1 MMKKW
6 ISALL
11 ALLLLAMGC
20 TGCGEPAS
28 GGGQDGAQPPSGIYY
43 DVTGIDPRADA
54 MSLGSSVAPAEL
66 YLYWLSYNCG
76 SLEYQISASHA
87 YYGAYGEVFDDEG
100 NLLWDVAADFLGG
113 MTLSQY
119 AKEQAV
125 SATKFYAAIENMA
138 QEQGVEL
145 TEDDRA
151 AMADSLAASIEQLGG
166 EEGFQEN
173 LDLMGIS
180 RETFDRITEASYLFN
195 HLRDMVLEE
204 GSALYLE
211 PSGYERYA
219 AYADHILLATV
230 DTATREPLSEEEIA
244 AKRTTAEDL
253 LSQLQAAG
261 AGELESLFTQLADQY
276 SEDTGRAGSPDGYV
290 FGPGE
295 MVQEFEDAA
304 FALSPGQI
312 SGIVETAYGYHI
324 ILRKDLTAKL
334 EEDPVK
340 RTELAEEH
348 VSALLDEMRAGED
361 AALSE
366 ELEALDAGAFY
377 AAYSEAV
384 EARSAANSGAE
395 TSEGAENSAED
406 GADENG
412 GE

>member
-1 MMKKW
+1 MKRW

-11 ALLLLAMGC
+11 ALLLLALGC
-20 TGCGEPAS
+20 TGCGEPES
-28 GGGQDGAQPPSGIYY
+28 GDGEQGGGETPSGIYY
-43 DVTGIDPRADA
+43 DVTGVDPKATA
-54 MSLGSSVAPAEL
+54 MTLGGSVVPAEL

-76 SLEYQISASHA
+76 SLEYQISASNA
-87 YYGAYGEVFDDEG
+87 YYGAYGEVFDSEG

-125 SATKFYAAIENMA
+125 SATKFYAALENLA
-138 QEQGVEL
+138 QEQGVVL

-180 RETFDRITEASYLFN
+180 RETFDRVTEASYLFN
-195 HLRDMVLEE
+195 HLRDLVLEE

-211 PSGYERYA
+211 PSGYEQYA

-244 AKRTTAEDL
+244 AKRATAEDL
-253 LSQLQAAG
+253 LSQLQAVSG
-261 AGELESLFTQLADQY
+261 EELETLFTQLADQY

-324 ILRKDLTAKL
+324 ILRKDLASKL
-334 EEDPVK
+334 EEDPSQK
-340 RTELAEEH
+340 TELAEQH
-348 VSALLDEMRAGED
+348 VSALLDEICAGED
-361 AALSE
+361 AALSQ
-366 ELEALDAGAFY
+366 ELEELDAGTFY

-384 EARSAANSGAE
+384 EVRSAANSE
-395 TSEGAENSAED
+395 AENGENSED
-406 GADENG
+406 SGGADQNE